1 MAEKKIPKETTPNL
15 NTSLTTNPKLNEAGE
30 PRLESK
36 GAVKNTHSEK
46 LWISVSQAA
55 KLFGVDQKT
64 IRRAI
69 KNKQVAY
76 VVENERYNLEFGSLL
91 QWAHQSK
98 KLENKLNIEG
108 VGKFV
113 QKWKDE
119 YKISNSPYNF

>member
-1 MAEKKIPKETTPNL
+1 MPKTP
-15 NTSLTTNPKLNEAGE
+15 TP
-30 PRLESK
+30 P
-36 GAVKNTHSEK
+36 AVENVYSDK

-69 KNKQVAY
+69 KGRQVAY
-76 VVENERYNLEFGSLL
+76 IVENERYSIDIGSLL

-98 KLENKLNIEG
+98 KLENKLNTEG

-113 QKWKDE
+113 QEWKTE
-119 YKISNSPYNF
+119 YKKATE